1 LASSPEF
8 VLLLDLGLTI
18 LAALGFG
25 FLFSKAKLP
34 IVAGQLVAGML
45 IGPYGL
51 GLIQDLGV
59 INLLASLGIILLMF
73 TVGLEMDPLD
83 IRRLGP
89 KILIVTIVEL
99 GLTFTSVAIVG
110 FWAGLTYLEAI
121 FAAGVVSITSTAIL
135 SKLLVETDTL
145 HSKGSQLALTVSVV
159 EDVSSI
165 LILILLPGLVA
176 ADRQLSIIQFLI
188 FVGKG
193 LLLLIIILGFGLK
206 VAPVIIDRLS
216 MHQEESFRE
225 TAFLVALSLGFAFAI
240 LSSYFGFS
248 PAIGAFLAG
257 LMIRGRQAKFVMQKI
272 APVKDLFVVLFFV
285 SMGTLINIGAILTL
299 TIPLFAILSVAILG
313 KFVGSWAGARLTRA
327 RDQANMV
334 GVAMLPRGEFA
345 FIIAQEGVGLG
356 VAAQLLYPVAGLSM
370 LVTSVLTSI
379 GLRIIK
385 PTLIT
390 SPIIET
396 TARIP
401 RPHVHHRDRGE
412 STST

>member
-1 LASSPEF
+1 MASSPEF

-34 IVAGQLVAGML
+34 IVVGQLVAGML

-83 IRRLGP
+83 IRKLGP

-99 GLTFTSVAIVG
+99 GLTFASVAVVG
-110 FWAGLTYLEAI
+110 VWAGLTSIEAI

-135 SKLLVETDTL
+135 GKLLVETDTL
-145 HSKGSQLALTVSVV
+145 HLKGSQLALTVSVV
-159 EDVSSI
+159 EDVCSI

-188 FVGKG
+188 FLGKG

-206 VAPVIIDRLS
+206 VAPVMIDRLS
-216 MHQEESFRE
+216 MHQEESYRE

-272 APVKDLFVVLFFV
+272 DPVKDLFVVLFFV
-285 SMGTLINIGAILTL
+285 SMGTLINLGAILTL
-299 TIPLFAILSVAILG
+299 TIPLFAILSMAIVG
-313 KFVGSWAGARLTRA
+313 KFAGGWTGARLTKA
-327 RDQANMV
+327 NDQANMI

-345 FIIAQEGVGLG
+345 FIIAQEGAGLG

-370 LVTSVLTSI
+370 LITSVLTSI
-379 GLRIIK
+379 GLRMIK
-385 PTLIT
+385 PKLSAAPMIGATVRTPRVHLRHRNRGKNS
-390 SPIIET
+390 SP
-396 TARIP
+396 
-401 RPHVHHRDRGE
+401 
-412 STST
+412 

>member
-34 IVAGQLVAGML
+34 IVVGQLVAGML

-83 IRRLGP
+83 IRKLGP
-89 KILIVTIVEL
+89 KVIIVTIVEL
-99 GLTFTSVAIVG
+99 GLTFASVAIVG
-110 FWAGLTYLEAI
+110 FWAGLTYVEAI
-121 FAAGVVSITSTAIL
+121 FAAAVVSITSTAIL
-135 SKLLVETDTL
+135 SKLLVENDTL

-159 EDVSSI
+159 EDVCSI
-165 LILILLPGLVA
+165 LILILLPGVVA
-176 ADRQLSIIQFLI
+176 ADRQLSIIQFAI
-188 FVGKG
+188 FLGKG

-216 MHQEESFRE
+216 THQEESYRE
-225 TAFLVALSLGFAFAI
+225 TAFLLALSLGFAFAI

-272 APVKDLFVVLFFV
+272 DPVKDLFVVLFFV
-285 SMGTLINIGAILTL
+285 SMGTLINLGAILTV
-299 TIPLFAILSVAILG
+299 TIPLFAILSMAIIG
-313 KFVGSWAGARLTRA
+313 KFAGGWAGARLTRA
-327 RDQANMV
+327 NDQANTV

-345 FIIAQEGVGLG
+345 FIIAQEGAGLG
-356 VAAQLLYPVAGLSM
+356 VGAQLLYPVAGLSM
-370 LVTSVLTSI
+370 LITSVLTSI
-379 GLRIIK
+379 GLRMIK
-385 PTLIT
+385 SKAHTTPTIAA
-390 SPIIET
+390 
-396 TARIP
+396 TARTP
-401 RPHVHHRDRGE
+401 LVRLRHRDRGKR
-412 STST
+412 SSP

>member
-34 IVAGQLVAGML
+34 IVVGQLVAGML

-83 IRRLGP
+83 IRKLGP
-89 KILIVTIVEL
+89 KVIIVTIVEL
-99 GLTFTSVAIVG
+99 GLTFASVAVVG
-110 FWAGLTYLEAI
+110 FWAGLTYVEAI
-121 FAAGVVSITSTAIL
+121 FAAAVVSITSTAIL

-176 ADRQLSIIQFLI
+176 ADSQLSIMQFLI
-188 FVGKG
+188 FLGKG
-193 LLLLIIILGFGLK
+193 FLLMIIILGFGLK

-216 MHQEESFRE
+216 MHQEESYRE

-272 APVKDLFVVLFFV
+272 DPVKDLFVVLFFV
-285 SMGTLINIGAILTL
+285 SMGTLINLGAILTL
-299 TIPLFAILSVAILG
+299 TIPLFAILSMGIIG
-313 KFVGSWAGARLTRA
+313 KFAGGWAGARLTRA
-327 RDQANMV
+327 NDQANMV

-345 FIIAQEGVGLG
+345 FIIAQEGAGLG
-356 VAAQLLYPVAGLSM
+356 VGAQLLYPVAGLSM
-370 LVTSVLTSI
+370 LITSVLTSI
-379 GLRIIK
+379 GLRTIK
-385 PTLIT
+385 SKAHTTPTIAA
-390 SPIIET
+390 
-396 TARIP
+396 TARTP
-401 RPHVHHRDRGE
+401 LVRLRHRDRRKR
-412 STST
+412 SSP